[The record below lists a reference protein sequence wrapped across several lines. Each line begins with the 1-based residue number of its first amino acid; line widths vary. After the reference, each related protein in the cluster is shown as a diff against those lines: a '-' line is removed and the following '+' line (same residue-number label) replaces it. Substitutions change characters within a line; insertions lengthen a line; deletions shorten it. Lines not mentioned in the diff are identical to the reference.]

1 MPGLRRFGNL
11 FCLGC
16 NNRDSRLE
24 DSCPVPPI
32 GTPTYE
38 LYVKHGVGPITYNE
52 VWIKYTRKDGVLKWP
67 QYGSFDT
74 EILDNLE
81 VKLFKKKARPAMFDS
96 FRLWRKEAKQKEIK
110 LAKKNKR
117 ERGIS
122 IMQAAMQFKDNE
134 EEQMSEQLH
143 RQRKMVIDK
152 CYPVLPPLQQ
162 DAAKELEKDPLM
174 AHLLS
179 SPPPYEQN
187 ATAPPQPLAAQP
199 VVALPPA
206 PPQHPPATL
215 QLAPAPPVQPTQG
228 PPALTSAL
236 PLPATT
242 LTTIST
248 TTPSTSPDTAST
260 SASSNSAFPL
270 VFSSTSPSVRQRV
283 ASTVTSILYPFFGA
297 ASPAPVSEHKQL
309 RSKQPDS
316 REKETLNH
324 LAYRWVTDPTI
335 YDLNSVIDVFHQW
348 EASKQRYVFE
358 KMCTFLCED
367 LEENDLD
374 SNPPELSPVRFEFSK
389 GAIVGSDVRKAVATL
404 LSLRTEGVSKS
415 LFEYDSSAKKKA
427 RQYPMREVPPQ
438 WREGDLQANP
448 PIQPHFQRVWV
459 HVPWKRAEVLAL
471 KQTLPDPRKNPAGY
485 YKELSQT
492 AGSCIMNLADIDMLF
507 GNVVP
512 QPLWGKI
519 CHTDHDQELG
529 DSWANIA
536 AADALQIGGSK
547 PEPLVAELPGKIIDY
562 MKTIMPAM
570 RVNWDKLSA
579 CKQKKEET
587 VSDFF
592 TRFEET
598 FVDHS
603 GQDMSTEGGQRL
615 FVDKFVHNLLPELC
629 EKLKDSESSWAVS
642 SSAQIL
648 ATAQYYE
655 NRDKDEK
662 DRAEKKTKE
671 LKTKVLLQQA
681 YPPRGGGGQ
690 NNGGQNNYQSN
701 YQQPQQYQRIS
712 QRVEYTQPRVP
723 VGPNQCSYCKEE
735 GHFKNSC
742 PILLQRANGVSN
754 TRGRGVQ
761 QAPRGR
767 GRGNIPQNARHLP
780 PQNSMNR
787 FDQQNNASGRTA
799 QYYADDY
806 YTEDEQWEGNDC

>member
-1 MPGLRRFGNL
+1 MPGLSRLGNL
-11 FCLGC
+11 FCCGS
-16 NNRDSRLE
+16 NRDSRLE

-52 VWIKYTRKDGVLKWP
+52 VWIKYTTKDGVLKWP
-67 QYGSFDT
+67 QHGSFDT

-143 RQRKMVIDK
+143 RQRKIVTDK

-162 DAAKELEKDPLM
+162 DAAKDLEQDPLM
-174 AHLLS
+174 SHLLS
-179 SPPPYEQN
+179 SPPPYAQN
-187 ATAPPQPLAAQP
+187 AMAPPQPLAAQP
-199 VVALPPA
+199 LVVLPPA
-206 PPQHPPATL
+206 ASQPPAALQMVPTL
-215 QLAPAPPVQPTQG
+215 PVQPPQG
-228 PPALTSAL
+228 PPTLTYAL
-236 PLPATT
+236 PLLPTT

-248 TTPSTSPDTAST
+248 PTPGIPSDTALPPP
-260 SASSNSAFPL
+260 AFPL
-270 VFSSTSPSVRQRV
+270 VFSSNSPSVRQRV
-283 ASTVTSILYPFFGA
+283 TSTVTSLLYPFFGA
-297 ASPAPVSEHKQL
+297 TSTTPASERTQL
-309 RSKQPDS
+309 RSQLPDS
-316 REKETLNH
+316 REKETLNY
-324 LAYRWVTDPTI
+324 LAHKWVTEPTR
-335 YDLNSVIDVFHQW
+335 YELESVMDVFHQW
-348 EASKQRYVFE
+348 EASKQRYVFD

-367 LEENDLD
+367 REENDLEP
-374 SNPPELSPVRFEFSK
+374 NPPELCRVRFEFGK
-389 GAIVGSDVRKAVATL
+389 GAIVGSDVKKAVATL
-404 LSLRTEGVSKS
+404 LSLRTEGVSRS
-415 LFEYDSSAKKKA
+415 LFESDSSVKKKV
-427 RQYPMREVPPQ
+427 RQYPMREVPPV
-438 WREGDLQANP
+438 WRDGDANANP
-448 PIQPHFQRVWV
+448 IIPPHFQRVWV

-519 CHTDHDQELG
+519 CHADHDQELG
-529 DSWANIA
+529 DSWANIT
-536 AADALQIGGSK
+536 AADGRQVGGAK
-547 PEPLVAELPGKIIDY
+547 PEPLVADLPGRIINY
-562 MKTIMPAM
+562 MKTLMPAM

-579 CKQKKEET
+579 CKQKKDET

-629 EKLKDSESSWAVS
+629 KKLKDSESSWAVS

-681 YPPRGGGGQ
+681 YPPRGGQ
-690 NNGGQNNYQSN
+690 NSGAQSNYQNN
-701 YQQPQQYQRIS
+701 YQQPQQFQRNS
-712 QRVEYTQPRVP
+712 QRVEYTQQRVP
-723 VGPNQCSYCKEE
+723 VGPNQCSYCTEE
-735 GHFKNSC
+735 GHFKYSC
-742 PILLQRANGVSN
+742 PILLQRANGVSGS
-754 TRGRGVQ
+754 RGRGVQ

-767 GRGNIPQNARHLP
+767 GRGNFPQNARSLP
-780 PQNSMNR
+780 PQNSMNS

-806 YTEDEQWEGNDC
+806 YAEDEHMEGNEC

>member
-1 MPGLRRFGNL
+1 MPGLSRLGNL

-38 LYVKHGVGPITYNE
+38 LYVKNGVGPITYNE
-52 VWIKYTRKDGVLKWP
+52 VWIRYTRKDGVLKWP

-110 LAKKNKR
+110 LEKKNKR

-143 RQRKMVIDK
+143 RQRKMIIDK

-162 DAAKELEKDPLM
+162 DAAKDLEQDPLM
-174 AHLLS
+174 SHLLS
-179 SPPPYEQN
+179 SPPPYAQT
-187 ATAPPQPLAAQP
+187 ATAPPPPLAAQP
-199 VVALPPA
+199 LVVLPPA
-206 PPQHPPATL
+206 PPQPPAAL
-215 QLAPAPPVQPTQG
+215 QLAPIPPVQPPQG

-236 PLPATT
+236 PLLPTS
-242 LTTIST
+242 LTTITT
-248 TTPSTSPDTAST
+248 TTPGTPPDTASA
-260 SASSNSAFPL
+260 SALPYSAFPL

-283 ASTVTSILYPFFGA
+283 ASTVTSLLPPLFGA
-297 ASPAPVSEHKQL
+297 TSVTPVTERKQL
-309 RSKQPDS
+309 RSQLPDS
-316 REKETLNH
+316 REKETLNY
-324 LAYRWVTDPTI
+324 LAHRWVTNPAK
-335 YDLNSVIDVFHQW
+335 YDLESVMDVFHQW
-348 EASKQRYVFE
+348 EEPKQRYVFE
-358 KMCTFLCED
+358 KMCTFLSED
-367 LEENDLD
+367 LEENDLEP
-374 SNPPELSPVRFEFSK
+374 NPPELCHVRFEFGK
-389 GAIVGSDVRKAVATL
+389 GAFVGSDVKKAVETL
-404 LSLRTEGVSKS
+404 LSLRSEGVSRS
-415 LFEYDSSAKKKA
+415 LFDSSVKKKGQ
-427 RQYPMREVPPQ
+427 QYPMREVPPV
-438 WREGDLQANP
+438 WKEAVQADVGRNIDAVP
-448 PIQPHFQRVWV
+448 AHFQRVWV

-492 AGSCIMNLADIDMLF
+492 AGSCIINLADIDMLF

-519 CHTDHDQELG
+519 RHADHDQELG
-529 DSWANIA
+529 DSWANITT
-536 AADALQIGGSK
+536 ADARQVGGAK
-547 PEPLVAELPGKIIDY
+547 PEPLVADLPGRIINY
-562 MKTIMPAM
+562 MKTLMPAM

-579 CKQKKEET
+579 CKQKKDET

-629 EKLKDSESSWAVS
+629 KKLKDSESSWAIS

-681 YPPRGGGGQ
+681 YPPRGGQ
-690 NNGGQNNYQSN
+690 NSGGQNNYP
-701 YQQPQQYQRIS
+701 QPQQYQRNS

-735 GHFKNSC
+735 GHFKYSC
-742 PILLQRANGVSN
+742 PILLQRTNGTSGV
-754 TRGRGVQ
+754 RGRGVQ

-767 GRGNIPQNARHLP
+767 GRGNFPQNARSLP

-787 FDQQNNASGRTA
+787 FDQQNNASSRTA

-806 YTEDEQWEGNDC
+806 YAEDEHMEGNDY

>member
-1 MPGLRRFGNL
+1 MPGLSRLGNL
-11 FCLGC
+11 FCCGS
-16 NNRDSRLE
+16 NKDSRLE

-52 VWIKYTRKDGVLKWP
+52 VWIRYTRKDGVLKWP

-110 LAKKNKR
+110 LVKKNKR

-143 RQRKMVIDK
+143 RQCKMVIDK

-162 DAAKELEKDPLM
+162 DAAKDLEKDPLM
-174 AHLLS
+174 SHLLS
-179 SPPPYEQN
+179 SPPPYAQN
-187 ATAPPQPLAAQP
+187 ATAPPQPLAVQP
-199 VVALPPA
+199 LVVLPPA
-206 PPQHPPATL
+206 PPHPPASL
-215 QLAPAPPVQPTQG
+215 QLVPIPPVQPPQG

-236 PLPATT
+236 PLLPTT
-242 LTTIST
+242 LTTVST
-248 TTPSTSPDTAST
+248 TTPADTASA
-260 SASSNSAFPL
+260 SALPHPAFPPVL
-270 VFSSTSPSVRQRV
+270 SSTSPSVRQRMT
-283 ASTVTSILYPFFGA
+283 STVTSFLYPLFGA
-297 ASPAPVSEHKQL
+297 TSASPVSERKQL
-309 RSKQPDS
+309 RSQLPDS
-316 REKETLNH
+316 REKETLNY
-324 LAYRWVTDPTI
+324 LAHKWVTDPVTHE
-335 YDLNSVIDVFHQW
+335 LESVMDVLHQW

-367 LEENDLD
+367 REENDLEP
-374 SNPPELSPVRFEFSK
+374 NTPELCRVRFEFGK
-389 GAIVGSDVRKAVATL
+389 RAIVGSDVRKAVATL
-404 LSLRTEGVSKS
+404 LSLRTEGVSRS
-415 LFEYDSSAKKKA
+415 LFESDSSVKKKV
-427 RQYPMREVPPQ
+427 RQYPMRDVPPV
-438 WREGDLQANP
+438 WRDGDANANP
-448 PIQPHFQRVWV
+448 IIPPHFQRVWV

-519 CHTDHDQELG
+519 RHADHDQELG
-529 DSWANIA
+529 DSWANIT
-536 AADALQIGGSK
+536 AADARQVGAAK
-547 PEPLVAELPGKIIDY
+547 PEPLVADLPGRIINY
-562 MKTIMPAM
+562 MKTLMPAM

-579 CKQKKEET
+579 CKQKKDET

-592 TRFEET
+592 TWFEET

-615 FVDKFVHNLLPELC
+615 FVDKFVHNLLSELC
-629 EKLKDSESSWAVS
+629 KKLKDSESSWAVS

-681 YPPRGGGGQ
+681 YPPRGGQNSGGQ
-690 NNGGQNNYQSN
+690 SNYQNN
-701 YQQPQQYQRIS
+701 YQQPQQFQRNS

-735 GHFKNSC
+735 GHFKYSC
-742 PILLQRANGVSN
+742 PILLQRMNGVSGS
-754 TRGRGVQ
+754 RGRGVQ

-767 GRGNIPQNARHLP
+767 GRGNFPQNARSFP
-780 PQNSMNR
+780 PQNSMNS

-806 YTEDEQWEGNDC
+806 YAEDENMDGNDC

>member
-1 MPGLRRFGNL
+1 MPCLSRLGNL

-16 NNRDSRLE
+16 SNRDFRFE

-38 LYVKHGVGPITYNE
+38 LYVKHGVGPITYNV
-52 VWIKYTRKDGVLKWP
+52 VWIRYTRKDGVLKWP

-81 VKLFKKKARPAMFDS
+81 LKLFKKKARPAMFDS
-96 FRLWRKEAKQKEIK
+96 FRLWCKEAKQKEIK

-174 AHLLS
+174 SHLLS
-179 SPPPYEQN
+179 SPPPYAQN

-206 PPQHPPATL
+206 PLQHPPAVL
-215 QLAPAPPVQPTQG
+215 QLAPAPPVQPPQR
-228 PPALTSAL
+228 PQAFTSAPPIL
-236 PLPATT
+236 PTT
-242 LTTIST
+242 LTTITT
-248 TTPSTSPDTAST
+248 TTPGTPPDTASA
-260 SASSNSAFPL
+260 SALPHPAFPL

-297 ASPAPVSEHKQL
+297 ASPAPTSERTQL
-309 RSKQPDS
+309 RSQLPDS

-324 LAYRWVTDPTI
+324 LAHRWVTDPME
-335 YDLNSVIDVFHQW
+335 YDLKSVMDVFHQW

-358 KMCTFLCED
+358 KMCGFLCED
-367 LEENDLD
+367 LEDNDLD
-374 SNPPELSPVRFEFSK
+374 SNPPELSHVGFDFSK
-389 GAIVGSDVRKAVATL
+389 GAIVGSDVEKAVATL
-404 LSLRTEGVSKS
+404 LSLRTEGVSRS
-415 LFEYDSSAKKKA
+415 LFESDSSVKKKV

-438 WREGDLQANP
+438 WREGNANAVP
-448 PIQPHFQRVWV
+448 PIQPHLQCEWV

-471 KQTLPDPRKNPAGY
+471 KQTLPGPRKNPTGY

-519 CHTDHDQELG
+519 RHADHDQELG

-536 AADALQIGGSK
+536 AADARQVGGNK
-547 PEPLVAELPGKIIDY
+547 PEPLVTELPGKIIDY
-562 MKTIMPAM
+562 MKTVMPAM
-570 RVNWDKLSA
+570 RVNWDKLSV
-579 CKQKKEET
+579 CKQKKDET

-629 EKLKDSESSWAVS
+629 KKLKDSESSWAVS

-681 YPPRGGGGQ
+681 YHPRGGQ
-690 NNGGQNNYQSN
+690 NSGAQSNYQNN
-701 YQQPQQYQRIS
+701 YQQPQQYQRNS

-735 GHFKNSC
+735 GHFKYSC
-742 PILLQRANGVSN
+742 PVLLQRVNGVSGA
-754 TRGRGVQ
+754 RGRGVQ

-767 GRGNIPQNARHLP
+767 GRGNFPQNARSFP
-780 PQNSMNR
+780 PQNSMNK
-787 FDQQNNASGRTA
+787 FDQQNNAFGRTA

-806 YTEDEQWEGNDC
+806 YAEDEHMDGNDC